1 MQFIALEGWPLWA
14 IFLVFALAAGV
25 IGLAGTHMT
34 RLADQLAD
42 LTGLGQALFGAV
54 LLGASTSLPG
64 ILTSVWTAFRGV
76 PDLSVSN
83 AIGGIAAQTVFL
95 VVADMFCRRA
105 NLEHAAASVENLIQA
120 ALLMTL
126 LAIPLLANSGPDFTV
141 FAIHPAS
148 IVLPSAYLFG
158 LLLVKRA
165 KAAPLWVAQKTRET
179 QDEDSEKS
187 EQVNRNELV
196 SMWWKFGGLALVVAV
211 AGFSVAQTGIIIAE
225 RTSISGTLVGL
236 LMTAVATSLPELV
249 TSVAAVR
256 RGALTLAVGGIIGG
270 NSFDVL
276 FLAFADAAYRDGSIY
291 HAMTNQHIFITA
303 LTLMMSGIILL
314 GLLRREKS
322 GFANIGFESV
332 LVLLL
337 YLGAIAVLAF
347 ADGPSDAPETIRGTD
362 TIAAEVIPRDFP
374 PWGLY
379 RET

>member
-1 MQFIALEGWPLWA
+1 MQFIALEGWPLWS
-14 IFLVFALAAGV
+14 IFLVFAFAAGI
-25 IGLAGTHMT
+25 IGLAGSHMT
-34 RLADQLAD
+34 RLADHLAD
-42 LTGLGQALFGAV
+42 MTGLGQALFGAV

-64 ILTSVWTAFRGV
+64 ILTSVWTAYEGV

-126 LAIPLLANSGPDFTV
+126 LAIPLLASSGPDVTF

-148 IVLPSAYLFG
+148 IILPSAYLFG
-158 LLLVKRA
+158 LILVKRA
-165 KAAPLWVAQKTRET
+165 KAAPLWIAQKTRET
-179 QDEDSEKS
+179 QDEDKKSAEKMS
-187 EQVNRNELV
+187 RSKLA
-196 SMWWKFGGLALVVAV
+196 SMWWQFGGLVLVVAV
-211 AGFSVAQTGIIIAE
+211 AGFCVAQTGILIAE
-225 RTSISGTLVGL
+225 RTAISGTLVGL

-276 FLAFADAAYRDGSIY
+276 FLSFADAAYREGSIY
-291 HAMTNQHIFITA
+291 HAMTDQHVFIIA
-303 LTLMMSGIILL
+303 LTMMMSGIILL

-347 ADGPSDAPETIRGTD
+347 GEGKGDAQVSPRSDDPLAGLQYPCEMVSCRGHE
-362 TIAAEVIPRDFP
+362 AS
-374 PWGLY
+374 
-379 RET
+379 

>member
-1 MQFIALEGWPLWA
+1 MQFIALEGWPLWSV
-14 IFLVFALAAGV
+14 FLVFALAAGV
-25 IGLAGTHMT
+25 IGLAGTHMA
-34 RLADQLAD
+34 RLADHLAD

-64 ILTSVWTAFRGV
+64 ILTSVWTAFEGV

-126 LAIPLLANSGPDFTV
+126 LAIPLLANSGPDITF

-148 IVLPSAYLFG
+148 VILPSAYLFG
-158 LLLVKRA
+158 LILVKRA

-179 QDEDSEKS
+179 QDEDCGST
-187 EQVNRNELV
+187 EQASPGELM
-196 SMWWKFGGLALVVAV
+196 SMWWKFGGLVLVVAV

-225 RTSISGTLVGL
+225 RTAISGTLVGL

-276 FLAFADAAYRDGSIY
+276 FLAFSDAAYRDGSIY
-291 HAMTNQHIFITA
+291 HAMTDQHVFIIA
-303 LTLMMSGIILL
+303 LTMMMSGIILL

-322 GFANIGFESV
+322 GFVNIGFESV

-347 ADGPSDAPETIRGTD
+347 DEGKSEAESSRRSDDALAGGAYSCEMVSCRVLVAT
-362 TIAAEVIPRDFP
+362 
-374 PWGLY
+374 
-379 RET
+379 